1 MKPTADQQQ
10 FLSKYLSK
18 NLRYR
23 ETYTE
28 FYDHI
33 LSALETKPDN
43 MPFEDAVE
51 SIVTA
56 DFGGF
61 EGMSAIEKRYKKTI
75 FKEIQHQYLDR
86 LIACF
91 KSPQAGITVV
101 VTILFYWIT
110 KQAWFNFWVFIGI
123 FAVLRMTPRVLWR
136 IRNISAG
143 YIFTRPKR
151 SVKDGV
157 FEWLDY
163 IAPILFAVFI
173 ISGAI
178 CGYSPIDW
186 FKEVNPA
193 VLALLLVLCA
203 LHTLAFYKIY
213 KSEFKTSITR

>member
-1 MKPTADQQQ
+1 MKPTAEQQQ

-18 NLRYR
+18 NLWYR

-51 SIVTA
+51 SIVAA

-61 EGMSAIEKRYKKTI
+61 EGMSLTEKQYKKTI
-75 FKEIQHQYLDR
+75 FKEIQHQYLDH
-86 LIACF
+86 LIAYF
-91 KSPQAGITVV
+91 KFPHVGITVILA
-101 VTILFYWIT
+101 ILFYWVT
-110 KQAWFNFWVFIGI
+110 KQSWFNFWVFIGI
-123 FAVLRMTPRVLWR
+123 FAVLRMTPRVLWQ

-151 SVKDGV
+151 SVKDSI

-163 IAPILFAVFI
+163 ISPLLFAMFI

-178 CGYSPIDW
+178 FGYSPIDW
-186 FKEVNPA
+186 FKNINPI
-193 VLALLLVLCA
+193 VLVPLLVLWA
-203 LHTLAFYKIY
+203 LHTLAYYRVYKD
-213 KSEFKTSITR
+213 EFKTSITQ

>member
-1 MKPTADQQQ
+1 MKPTAEQQQ

-18 NLRYR
+18 NLWYR

-43 MPFEDAVE
+43 MLFEDAVE

-61 EGMSAIEKRYKKTI
+61 EGMSTTERQYKKTI
-75 FKEIQHQYLDR
+75 FKEIQHQYLDH

-91 KSPQAGITVV
+91 KFPHIGVTVILA
-101 VTILFYWIT
+101 ILFYWVT
-110 KQAWFNFWVFIGI
+110 KQSWFGFGVFIGI
-123 FAVLRMTPRVLWR
+123 FAVLRVIPRMLWR
-136 IRNISAG
+136 VRNISAG

-186 FKEVNPA
+186 FKNINPI
-193 VLALLLVLCA
+193 VLVPLLVLCA
-203 LHTLAFYKIY
+203 LHTLAYYRVY
-213 KSEFKTSITR
+213 KSEFKTTIAK